1 MANPRSSDPISFDI
15 VVMLCYNAMLLIQ
28 VFGLGVA
35 PGNVLWVFWVEN
47 VFIGIVA
54 FIALRHAKRSGNT
67 EAKEFLWSNKGHTT
81 NMAQHPLK
89 FLAAYGFFSLVH
101 MVFSVVLG
109 FMVGVEITVVSLGL
123 PILMALARQVTSCT
137 SLTRQTGHTRDL
149 LDRRTVADAMTRMV
163 VLHLAII
170 LGWIINIALLTVGLS
185 WNDTMEPVD
194 VGTAYE
200 HSQAVRGRLVVT
212 VLVIGKTIGEYL
224 ILRRSRNLFR
234 KAVAE
239 PGEQYPVSGD

>member
-123 PILMALARQVTSCT
+123 PILMALA
-137 SLTRQTGHTRDL
+137 
-149 LDRRTVADAMTRMV
+149 DRKSV
-163 VLHLAII
+163 V
-170 LGWIINIALLTVGLS
+170 
-185 WNDTMEPVD
+185 
-194 VGTAYE
+194 
-200 HSQAVRGRLVVT
+200 
-212 VLVIGKTIGEYL
+212 
-224 ILRRSRNLFR
+224 
-234 KAVAE
+234 
-239 PGEQYPVSGD
+239 